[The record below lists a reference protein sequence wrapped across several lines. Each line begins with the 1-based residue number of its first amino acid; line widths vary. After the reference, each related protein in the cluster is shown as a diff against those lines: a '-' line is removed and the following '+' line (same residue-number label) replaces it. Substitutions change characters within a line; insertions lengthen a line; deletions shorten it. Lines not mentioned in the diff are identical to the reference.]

1 MATLTRAV
9 QGFNYISELTYRKSG
24 DEMLDMHPN
33 ETPELPDLSKPA
45 MKFANA
51 KYVMRSSLVLFIFVM
66 KIEQGS

>member
-1 MATLTRAV
+1 
-9 QGFNYISELTYRKSG
+9 
-24 DEMLDMHPN
+24 MLDMHPN
-33 ETPELPDLSKPA
+33 ETPELPDLKPA

>member
-1 MATLTRAV
+1 LATLTRSV

-33 ETPELPDLSKPA
+33 ETPELPDLSSKPA

-51 KYVMRSSLVLFIFVM
+51 KYVMRSS
-66 KIEQGS
+66 

>member
-1 MATLTRAV
+1 
-9 QGFNYISELTYRKSG
+9 
-24 DEMLDMHPN
+24 MLDMHPN

>member
-1 MATLTRAV
+1 
-9 QGFNYISELTYRKSG
+9 
-24 DEMLDMHPN
+24 MLDMHPN

-66 KIEQGS
+66 KIEQGSQCKPTLRIICGRSFFY